1 MNTKIK
7 KAYAKPSI
15 EKRVKIST
23 VVSAL
28 DSDARVVAKP
38 LAIASA

>member
-23 VVSAL
+23 VVSTVN
-28 DSDARVVAKP
+28 STVESIAKP